1 MRASSAETFR
11 AYAYAIRKMRSQNI
25 RLGCYLPPAMNHTEL
40 ASRWT
45 ALWKQIGAIGDPSPI
60 YQQLIAAYSEQ
71 HRFYHNLT
79 HLRECLMALDASGT
93 EPTAARIVETAL
105 WFHDA
110 VYDPRAS
117 DNEERSAE
125 LAGRSLRDGKVPAEV
140 VDRVRR
146 LILATKTHESD
157 GQAEQAL
164 MLDVD
169 LSILGSEPIRFSE
182 YERQIRQEYSW
193 VPLEVFVP
201 KRIEI
206 LEKFLNR
213 PRVFHLPW
221 FYDRLE
227 SRTRSNLKNSLTL
240 LKAQ

>member
-1 MRASSAETFR
+1 
-11 AYAYAIRKMRSQNI
+11 
-25 RLGCYLPPAMNHTEL
+25 
-40 ASRWT
+40 
-45 ALWKQIGAIGDPSPI
+45 
-60 YQQLIAAYSEQ
+60 
-71 HRFYHNLT
+71 
-79 HLRECLMALDASGT
+79 MALDASGT
-93 EPTAARIVETAL
+93 EPTAACIVETAL

-117 DNEERSAE
+117 DNEECSAE
-125 LAGRSLRDGKVPAEV
+125 LAGKSLRDGKVPAEV

-146 LILATKTHESD
+146 LIIATKTHDSD

-169 LSILGSEPIRFSE
+169 LSILGSGPIRFSE

-213 PRVFHLPW
+213 ARLFHLPW
-221 FYDRLE
+221 LYDRLE
-227 SRTRSNLKNSLTL
+227 PQARINLKNSITL